1 MNTSKIAIFVD
12 VENLTHWVK
21 HSGPD
26 DLLNE
31 LKSKGST
38 IVRKAY
44 GNWSQPSISSLQVSL
59 DHLGFDLVHSFHPIS
74 GKNSAD
80 IQLTIDVIEC
90 ALSRPDIDC
99 FILATGDSDFS
110 SLFRKLRSMGKNI
123 IGVGPKSPLSKSVAS
138 SCSRY
143 IFTDAPERSN
153 RLTSSGYNK
162 ASALARNTLRS
173 LNGYAGCAELKKRML
188 QVDPAFDEKKHG
200 FTTFRKFL
208 ERISAIKLTPISGS
222 TEVMAYI
229 QIKAAPASPAQAP
242 AAPEAIKN
250 TPVIRQEL
258 LENKES
264 TLDMYKRF
272 LRTHDWR
279 IVPKH
284 QLIRAY
290 HLVATLNPMQRK
302 DIEYQV
308 SNDLVREL
316 DVSTVRQCISIFVKS
331 GLLDL
336 TLEID
341 EAGNDHKLLS
351 LVKNVNYLKDVDFSM
366 LTRLLKHI
374 DDKQQEVDEAVIA
387 QILYNKYSE
396 SDLNRLIA
404 DARTSL
410 SLLRG

>member
-1 MNTSKIAIFVD
+1 MNASKIAIFVD

-26 DLLNE
+26 DLLHE
-31 LKSKGST
+31 LKAKGTT

-59 DHLGFDLVHSFHPIS
+59 DRLGFDLVHSFHPIS

-90 ALSRPDIDC
+90 AINRPDIDC

-110 SLFRKLRSMGKNI
+110 SLFRKLRSMGKEL
-123 IGVGPKSPLSKSVAS
+123 IGIGPKSPLSKSVAS

-143 IFTDAPERSN
+143 IFTDTKVRSN

-188 QVDPAFDEKKHG
+188 QVDPTFDEKKHG

-208 ERISAIKLTPISGS
+208 ERISAIKLTPVSGS
-222 TEVMAYI
+222 TDVMAYI
-229 QIKAAPASPAQAP
+229 QLKTPKLAATPADVTPQ
-242 AAPEAIKN
+242 
-250 TPVIRQEL
+250 TPVVKQQL

-272 LRTHDWR
+272 LRSQDWE
-279 IVPKH
+279 ITPKH

-290 HLVATLNPMQRK
+290 HLVATMDPMPRA
-302 DIEYQV
+302 DLEYQV
-308 SNDLVREL
+308 ANDLVREL
-316 DVSTVRQCISIFVKS
+316 DISTVRHCISTFVKS

-336 TLEID
+336 TLEAD
-341 EAGNDHKLLS
+341 GDGNDLKMLS
-351 LVKNVNYLKDVDFSM
+351 LEKNVNYLKDVDFSM
-366 LTRLLKHI
+366 LTRLLQRI
-374 DDKQQEVDEAVIA
+374 EVKQQEVDQTVIT
-387 QILYNKYSE
+387 QILYNKYSDDE
-396 SDLNRLIA
+396 LSNLIA

>member
-1 MNTSKIAIFVD
+1 MHISKIAIFVD

-31 LKSKGST
+31 LKSKGDVM
-38 IVRKAY
+38 VRKAY

-59 DHLGFDLVHSFHPIS
+59 NRLGFDLVHSFHPIS
-74 GKNSAD
+74 GKNSSD
-80 IQLTIDVIEC
+80 IQFTIDVMEC
-90 ALSRPDIDC
+90 AINQPDIDC

-110 SLFRKLRSMGKNI
+110 SLFRKLRSMGKQL
-123 IGVGPKSPLSKSVAS
+123 IGVGPKSPLSKSVES

-143 IFTDAPERSN
+143 ILTDARTRSN
-153 RLTSSGYNK
+153 RQTSSGYNK

-173 LNGYAGCAELKKRML
+173 LNGYADCAELKKHML
-188 QVDPAFDEKKHG
+188 QIDPSFDEKKHG

-208 ERISAIKLTPISGS
+208 ERISAIKLTPVNSGS
-222 TEVMAYI
+222 TMAYI
-229 QIKAAPASPAQAP
+229 QVKQALSESEP
-242 AAPEAIKN
+242 MTSQSKEALVVK
-250 TPVIRQEL
+250 PRL

-272 LRTHDWR
+272 MRLHDWHM
-279 IVPKH
+279 VSKQ

-290 HLVATLNPMQRK
+290 LLVATMDPMPRS
-302 DIEYQV
+302 DIEYQLA
-308 SNDLVREL
+308 NDLANEL
-316 DVSTVRQCISIFVKS
+316 DVSTVRHCMSIFIKS

-336 TLEID
+336 SID
-341 EAGNDHKLLS
+341 VDEQGNQHKLYS
-351 LVKNVNYLKDVDFSM
+351 LEKSEHYLRDIDFSL
-366 LTRLLKHI
+366 LTRLLARI
-374 DDKQQEVDEAVIA
+374 EAKQQAVEPSVIR
-387 QILYNKYSE
+387 QMLYNTYA
-396 SDLNRLIA
+396 SDELSRLIA

>member
-1 MNTSKIAIFVD
+1 MNISKIAIFVD

-21 HSGPD
+21 NSGPD
-26 DLLNE
+26 DLLDE

-59 DHLGFDLVHSFHPIS
+59 DRLGFDLVHSFHPVS

-143 IFTDAPERSN
+143 IFTDTPVRSN

-188 QVDPAFDEKKHG
+188 EVDPTFDEKKHG

-208 ERISAIKLTPISGS
+208 ERISAIKITPVTGS
-222 TEVMAYI
+222 SDVMAYI
-229 QIKAAPASPAQAP
+229 EIKATPAKSNATQVDS
-242 AAPEAIKN
+242 N
-250 TPVIRQEL
+250 TPVVRQQL

-272 LRTHDWR
+272 LRSHEWQV
-279 IVPKH
+279 VPKH

-290 HLVATLNPMQRK
+290 HLVSTMEPMTRS

-308 SNDLVREL
+308 ANDLVREL
-316 DVSTVRQCISIFVKS
+316 DINTVRQCINIFVKS

-351 LVKNVNYLKDVDFSM
+351 LEKNVNYLKDVDFSM
-366 LTRLLKHI
+366 LTRLLQSI
-374 DDKQQEVDEAVIA
+374 EDKQQEVDEAVIA
-387 QILYNKYSE
+387 QSLYNNYSDE
-396 SDLNRLIA
+396 VLSSLIA

>member
-1 MNTSKIAIFVD
+1 M
-12 VENLTHWVK
+12 
-21 HSGPD
+21 
-26 DLLNE
+26 
-31 LKSKGST
+31 
-38 IVRKAY
+38 
-44 GNWSQPSISSLQVSL
+44 QVSL
-59 DHLGFDLVHSFHPIS
+59 DRLGFDLVHSFHPIS

-143 IFTDAPERSN
+143 IFTDAPARSN

-188 QVDPAFDEKKHG
+188 EVDPTFDEKKHG

-208 ERISAIKLTPISGS
+208 ERISAIKITPVTGS
-222 TEVMAYI
+222 SDVMAYI
-229 QIKAAPASPAQAP
+229 QIKAAPTKPNTTEIDNS
-242 AAPEAIKN
+242 
-250 TPVIRQEL
+250 TPVVRQQL

-272 LRTHDWR
+272 LRSHDWQV
-279 IVPKH
+279 VPKH

-290 HLVATLNPMQRK
+290 HLVATMEPMTRS

-308 SNDLVREL
+308 ANDLVREL
-316 DVSTVRQCISIFVKS
+316 DINTVRQCINIFVKS

-351 LVKNVNYLKDVDFSM
+351 IEKNVNYLKDVDFSM
-366 LTRLLKHI
+366 LTRLLQYI
-374 DDKQQEVDEAVIA
+374 EDKQQEVDEAVIA
-387 QILYNKYSE
+387 QTLYNNYADEALSG
-396 SDLNRLIA
+396 LIA

>member
-1 MNTSKIAIFVD
+1 MNASKIAVFVD

-31 LKSKGST
+31 LKSKGT
-38 IVRKAY
+38 AIVRKAY

-90 ALSRPDIDC
+90 AINRPDIDC

-110 SLFRKLRSMGKNI
+110 SLFRKLRSMGKEL
-123 IGVGPKSPLSKSVAS
+123 IGIGPKSPLSKSVAS

-143 IFTDAPERSN
+143 IFTDTKVRSN

-188 QVDPAFDEKKHG
+188 QVDPTFDEKKHG

-208 ERISAIKLTPISGS
+208 ERISAIKLTPVSGS
-222 TEVMAYI
+222 TDVMAYI
-229 QIKAAPASPAQAP
+229 QLKAPKLAANPADVTPQ
-242 AAPEAIKN
+242 
-250 TPVIRQEL
+250 TPVVKQQL

-272 LRTHDWR
+272 LRSQDWE
-279 IVPKH
+279 ITPKH

-290 HLVATLNPMQRK
+290 HLVATMDPMPRA
-302 DIEYQV
+302 DLEYQV
-308 SNDLVREL
+308 ANDLVREL
-316 DVSTVRQCISIFVKS
+316 DISTVRHCISTFVKS

-336 TLEID
+336 TLEAD
-341 EAGNDHKLLS
+341 GDGNDLKMLS
-351 LVKNVNYLKDVDFSM
+351 LEKNVNYLKDVDFSM
-366 LTRLLKHI
+366 LTRLLQRI
-374 DDKQQEVDEAVIA
+374 EVKQQEVDQTVIT
-387 QILYNKYSE
+387 QILYNKYSDDE
-396 SDLNRLIA
+396 LSNLIA

>member
-1 MNTSKIAIFVD
+1 MNASKIAVFVD

-31 LKSKGST
+31 LKAKGTT

-59 DHLGFDLVHSFHPIS
+59 DRLGFDLVHSFHPIS

-90 ALSRPDIDC
+90 AINRPDIDC

-110 SLFRKLRSMGKNI
+110 SLFRKLRSMGKEL
-123 IGVGPKSPLSKSVAS
+123 IGIGPKSPLSKSVES

-143 IFTDAPERSN
+143 IFTDSKVRTN

-188 QVDPAFDEKKHG
+188 QTDPTFDEKKHG

-208 ERISAIKLTPISGS
+208 ERITAIKLTPVSGS
-222 TEVMAYI
+222 TDVMAYI
-229 QIKAAPASPAQAP
+229 QLKAPKQVAAPAEVTPQ
-242 AAPEAIKN
+242 
-250 TPVIRQEL
+250 TPVVKQQL

-272 LRTHDWR
+272 LRSQDWE
-279 IVPKH
+279 IIPKH

-290 HLVATLNPMQRK
+290 HLVATMDPMPRS
-302 DIEYQV
+302 DLEYQV
-308 SNDLVREL
+308 ANDLVREL
-316 DVSTVRQCISIFVKS
+316 DISTVRHCISTFVKS

-336 TLEID
+336 TLEAD
-341 EAGNDHKLLS
+341 GDGNDLKMLS
-351 LVKNVNYLKDVDFSM
+351 LEKNVNYLKDVDFSM
-366 LTRLLKHI
+366 LTRLLERI
-374 DDKQQEVDEAVIA
+374 EIKQQEVDLAVIT
-387 QILYNKYSE
+387 QILYNKYSDNE
-396 SDLNRLIA
+396 LSRLIA